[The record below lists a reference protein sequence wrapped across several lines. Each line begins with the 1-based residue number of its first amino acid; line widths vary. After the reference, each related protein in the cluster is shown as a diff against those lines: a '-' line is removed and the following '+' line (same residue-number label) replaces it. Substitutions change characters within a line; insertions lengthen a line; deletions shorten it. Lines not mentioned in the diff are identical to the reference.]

1 MPSNYDIITRNNE
14 EQLGTDTASRK
25 TQLSLYSNP
34 TQFVYEILQNADDCG
49 ATEIF
54 FKLLGDSIVIEHDG
68 NPFTHEDVEGITYFG
83 KGTSRDDFI
92 KVGRFGIGFKSVFA
106 VTATP
111 IIISGNEHFRIYDLY
126 RVKEYPY
133 PNDLL
138 HSHTPFA
145 TSNHPENYGGYSNS
159 TSFQHPRTRIILPF
173 NHETEKPDFVEDLMS
188 REKAYQQIE
197 QCLSKPDL
205 NTLLSLGS
213 VRKIR
218 WEIYKCSTRYTQKIY
233 RNSKIVHI
241 DTNEQLVREV
251 VKAYPIKT
259 GTLKRME
266 TEQDG
271 IRIKVDGSSGAA
283 TQEYL
288 RFEKVVP
295 LKNEEAGKI
304 KNCRISIAFGFDSSQ
319 RKLIPLEPGQV
330 FIYFPAAKEISGL
343 HFHLQA
349 PFASNASRDSV
360 RDCPT
365 NYELL
370 RHLADLVAKSM
381 HAIRDKGLLDVEFLA
396 ILPNNQDK
404 LLPFYQPIQ
413 ERLIEEFKK
422 ERLVPMKLGEHA
434 AASKC
439 YRGSKNS
446 KDLSDLIQDEDLAML
461 LVEDERI
468 STEIH
473 RHISKYNLL
482 TRAEEETLVRDGS
495 TESQKR
501 LIDANLRLVVSIV
514 RKFRGCGIEADT
526 LFKAGCEGLTEA
538 VNDYALS
545 SGKFSVFKVNYIRDA
560 IQEYIDANQSSV
572 NVPAPP
578 LWIKN
583 PPIGSREDKFLSML
597 NIFEWTIDDFIEVLR
612 FPFQSDTLMNWL
624 MGKQDEWYYE
634 LYKFLGYFLSK
645 RPLYRRLKVARY
657 IISTS
662 KLFFNDTS
670 AVLPKS
676 VAKAKLIWQTMMF
689 LNEQFHLKTR
699 TSGNRNDKTRVD
711 ITALYKSAVRQSKET
726 EWVPQEGGRPTT
738 FVKPREASADY
749 LPKGFPHETGQ
760 EWLEAIE
767 FGVKDKKQ
775 KLKDKELA
783 EEIDQICEE
792 EGISRAELIRK
803 LKKSNDQK
811 TEDTSSNGL
820 RRKPLFP
827 EQSIAAPEKWA
838 TQFAQELVNLS
849 SEEYNRRTKI
859 VQVTVATA
867 YTRAWLRVNYTN
879 DDARMVC
886 QICELEMPFK
896 KHDGEYYFEA
906 VRLFTPDE
914 FYSEHEALFLAL
926 CPDCA
931 ARFWEFVQR
940 DPKTIEDL
948 ISQFVDSD
956 GLKISLQLGELD
968 TCIRFVEW
976 HWETIKNILKN

>member
-1 MPSNYDIITRNNE
+1 MPSNYDIITRNNGE
-14 EQLGTDTASRK
+14 KLGTDTASRK

-49 ATEIF
+49 ATETF

-68 NPFTHEDVEGITYFG
+68 NPFTPEDVEGITYFG

-92 KVGRFGIGFKSVFA
+92 KEGRFGIGFKSVFA

-111 IIISGNEHFRIYDLY
+111 IIISGKEHFRIYDLY

-138 HSHTPFA
+138 HSHT
-145 TSNHPENYGGYSNS
+145 
-159 TSFQHPRTRIILPF
+159 TRIILPF

-188 REKAYQQIE
+188 PEKAYQQIE

-205 NTLLSLGS
+205 NTLLSPGS
-213 VRKIR
+213 VRTIR
-218 WEIYKCSTRYTQKIY
+218 WEIHKCSTRYTQKIH

-251 VKAYPIKT
+251 VKAYPITT

-266 TEQDG
+266 TEPDG

-295 LKNEEAGKI
+295 LQNEEAGKI

-319 RKLIPLEPGQV
+319 RKLTPLESGQV
-330 FIYFPAAKEISGL
+330 FIYFPAVKERSGL
-343 HFHLQA
+343 RFHLQA
-349 PFASNASRDSV
+349 PFISNASRDSV
-360 RDCPT
+360 RNCPA
-365 NYELL
+365 NDEL
-370 RHLADLVAKSM
+370 RNHLAKLVAKSM

-422 ERLVPMKLGEHA
+422 EQLVPMKQGEHA

-461 LVEDERI
+461 LVEGERV

-495 TESQKR
+495 TESKQM
-501 LIDANLRLVVSIV
+501 LISANLRLVVSIV

-526 LFKAGCEGLTEA
+526 LFKAGREGLTEA
-538 VNDYALS
+538 VSKYAPS
-545 SGKFSVFKVNYIRDA
+545 NGKFSVFKVNYIRGA
-560 IQEYIDANQSSV
+560 IKKYIDANQSSV
-572 NVPAPP
+572 NIPAPP

-583 PPIGSREDKFLSML
+583 PPIGGMEDNFLSML
-597 NIFEWTIDDFIEVLR
+597 NISEWTIDNFIEVLR
-612 FPFQSDTLMNWL
+612 FPSQSDTGMNWL
-624 MGKQDEWYYE
+624 IEKPKEWYQELYE
-634 LYKFLGYFLSK
+634 LLEHFLSK
-645 RPLYRRLKVARY
+645 RPLYRGLKVAQF
-657 IISTS
+657 IVSTP
-662 KLFFNDTS
+662 KLFLNDTS

-676 VAKAKLIWQTMMF
+676 VAKAKLIWKTMMF
-689 LNEQFHLKTR
+689 LNEQFHLETKNR
-699 TSGNRNDKTRVD
+699 GNKNDKTRVD
-711 ITALYKSAVRQSKET
+711 ITSLYQNAVRQLKEA
-726 EWVPQEGGRPTT
+726 EWVPQEGDGPII
-738 FVKPREASADY
+738 FKKPREASADY

-767 FGVKDKKQ
+767 FGVMDKKQ

-783 EEIDQICEE
+783 EEIDQICQE

-803 LKKSNDQK
+803 LKKSNDEE
-811 TEDTSSNGL
+811 TVGL
-820 RRKPLFP
+820 RHKPLFP
-827 EQSIAAPEKWA
+827 EQPIAAPEKWA
-838 TQFAQELVNLS
+838 TQFA
-849 SEEYNRRTKI
+849 
-859 VQVTVATA
+859 
-867 YTRAWLRVNYTN
+867 
-879 DDARMVC
+879 
-886 QICELEMPFK
+886 
-896 KHDGEYYFEA
+896 
-906 VRLFTPDE
+906 
-914 FYSEHEALFLAL
+914 
-926 CPDCA
+926 
-931 ARFWEFVQR
+931 
-940 DPKTIEDL
+940 
-948 ISQFVDSD
+948 
-956 GLKISLQLGELD
+956 
-968 TCIRFVEW
+968 
-976 HWETIKNILKN
+976 